1 MSRRETIVAAGR
13 HVPAASR
20 KGRDAR
26 GQVVLLLP
34 VLALVGLFSL
44 LPLLRGMYLGFTDYR
59 LGDPISF
66 NGLANYAQ
74 LFHDEYFWH
83 SFRVGIA
90 WTLVVT
96 ALQVLLGLGLAL
108 LLNAKIRF
116 TSFYAVVMLIPWATP
131 PIIRGIVWRQIYDP
145 DAGALNIML
154 MNAGMISAPVNWLSS
169 FEYVL
174 PAVVIAGVW
183 GEISKAA
190 VFLLAGLQSISNDLY
205 EAARLDGAGRW
216 EEFWHITLPTLK
228 PVMAAI
234 VSLSFMW
241 NFNTFG
247 LVWVLT
253 QGGPGGMTRL
263 PMLAAYEEA
272 FRYGYVGYA
281 AAIGN
286 VMVVVLSL
294 VLFMYLRVQLRERA
308 AA

>member
-1 MSRRETIVAAGR
+1 M
-13 HVPAASR
+13 
-20 KGRDAR
+20 
-26 GQVVLLLP
+26 LLSP
-34 VLALVGLFSL
+34 VLVLIAAFSII
-44 LPLLRGMYLGFTDYR
+44 PLLRGIYLGFTDYR
-59 LGDPISF
+59 LGDPIAF
-66 NGLANYAQ
+66 NGLENYVQ
-74 LFHDEYFWH
+74 LFKDEYFWY
-83 SFRVGIA
+83 SFRVGIL

-96 ALQVLLGLGLAL
+96 TLQVFVGLGLAL
-108 LLNAKIRF
+108 LLNTRIRF
-116 TSFYAVVMLIPWATP
+116 SSFYAVIMLVPWATP

-154 MNAGMISAPVNWLSS
+154 MHAGILSAPVNWLSS
-169 FEYVL
+169 FQHVI
-174 PAVVIAGVW
+174 PAVILAAVW

-190 VFLLAGLQSISNDLY
+190 VFLLAGLQSISHELY
-205 EAARLDGAGRW
+205 EAARLDGAGRL
-216 EEFWHITLPTLK
+216 EEFLHITLPSLK
-228 PVMAAI
+228 PVLAAI

-286 VMVVVLSL
+286 IMVLVLSI
-294 VLFMYLRVQLRERA
+294 VLFTYLRVQLRERTA
-308 AA
+308 S